1 MGRNPWDFL
10 IFGPFQDGD
19 DEESRLDGTAG
30 GRKEVAKRRK
40 KAKDGIEQ
48 IQIEPTPTI
57 LGALAFLFFRIVS
70 TLSYGLGLD
79 QTMFNIAG
87 MLLPLQIISNGRK
100 RKARNRRK
108 GERTQ

>member
-1 MGRNPWDFL
+1 M
-10 IFGPFQDGD
+10 
-19 DEESRLDGTAG
+19 DGTAG